1 MFARTLNKWIHQMQ
15 TTDKSKTQLAN
26 EITELHQRIAELEKN
41 QNNRHQTAEKLKKS
55 EQNHRRL
62 FEQSIDGIIVAV
74 DGRLVR
80 TNQAFCALH
89 GLPAEKLIG
98 KNPLDFIHP
107 DHREMAQRRITA
119 LLRLEALTD
128 SAQYKALRADGTELW
143 VEVRSR
149 PFTWEGKA
157 AFQTIIRDVTE
168 RRLTEKALRQSE
180 EKYRLLVKNVPA
192 IIYKGF
198 KDWSIEFVDKKIE
211 QLTGYPMEAFNSRNI
226 KWCDLIVEE
235 DFESAKQAFIRALKT
250 DKSYIREYR
259 IKSKNEKNVWIQ
271 ERGQIICDENGE
283 IEYVSGVFFDIT
295 QRKETEKEKHRLEL
309 QLRHAQKMEAVGTL
323 AGGVAHDFNNLLQA
337 VQGYAELLLMN
348 QIKTDPDYQKLKEII
363 RIAER
368 GSELT
373 RQMLT
378 FGRKVESH
386 KQPLNLN
393 HVIENAKNLLMRTIP
408 KMIAIE
414 LHLEPDLKTAEF
426 DPFQIEQVL
435 MNLGVNARDAMPEG
449 GKLSIST
456 QNVFLDEAYCRKHL
470 GTKPGEYVLLCVSDT
485 GSGIDQNT
493 LEHIY
498 EPFFTSKEVGKGTGL
513 GLAMVYGIVKNHDG
527 YIVCTSEPGKGT
539 AFRLYLPAVKQ
550 KPKLAAAEEAE
561 VPIKGGNEIIL
572 LADDEEFILD
582 FGKQFLEKYG
592 YTVLT
597 AADGESALA
606 QYREHEHIDLV
617 ILDLIMPGM
626 GGRKCLENLL
636 KIDPRV
642 KVLIASGYSFNG
654 PMTEAVEAGATG
666 FISKPYN
673 VEKMLKTIRDVLQ
686 LD

>member
-1 MFARTLNKWIHQMQ
+1 MQ

-192 IIYKGF
+192 IICKGF